1 MVVSGIRRRMVHM
14 RRLPSRSLS
23 LILAL
28 VVAAAVVTATPR
40 AARAANTIIKQ
51 NESHSMWDLAILG
64 HFMYLGGAGVG
75 LRLGIPVSKTG
86 VAALND
92 QIKIELGVSFRYWW
106 PRLYY
111 YDRDHPLYDDYRGGF
126 GGVSIPLLFRWDF
139 FLLEKLTLY
148 FTLGIEIN
156 LIFEH
161 WYWDHHYRSFW
172 WNPVVPSM
180 SFGALVNFHER
191 VSLRVELATSGF
203 NLGIE
208 FRL

>member
-1 MVVSGIRRRMVHM
+1 M
-14 RRLPSRSLS
+14 RRIPARGMS
-23 LILAL
+23 LILAA
-28 VVAAAVVTATPR
+28 VVVMTVLAAAPR
-40 AARAANTIIKQ
+40 TARAANMIIKQ
-51 NESHSMWDLAILG
+51 NETHSTWDLGILG

-86 VAALND
+86 VAAIND

-106 PRLYY
+106 PRWYY
-111 YDRDHPLYDDYRGGF
+111 YTDRHDPFYDEYRRGF

>member
-1 MVVSGIRRRMVHM
+1 M
-14 RRLPSRSLS
+14 SRIPARKAS
-23 LILAL
+23 LILAG
-28 VVAAAVVTATPR
+28 VVALTVLVAAPR
-40 AARAANTIIKQ
+40 TARAANLIIKQ
-51 NESHSMWDLAILG
+51 NETHSTWDLGILG

-86 VAALND
+86 VAAIND
-92 QIKIELGVSFRYWW
+92 QLKIELGVSFRYWW

-111 YDRDHPLYDDYRGGF
+111 CNPHDPWCNDYDRRAGF
-126 GGVSIPLLFRWDF
+126 GGISIPLLFRWDF

-148 FTLGIEIN
+148 FTVGIEIN
-156 LIFEH
+156 LIFQQ

-180 SFGALVNFHER
+180 SFGVLVNFHER

-203 NLGIE
+203 NLGVE

>member
-1 MVVSGIRRRMVHM
+1 M
-14 RRLPSRSLS
+14 RQYPSRSLG
-23 LILAL
+23 LVLAV
-28 VVAAAVVTATPR
+28 VVAAAVMTAAPR
-40 AARAANTIIKQ
+40 AARAANMIIKQ
-51 NESHSMWDLAILG
+51 NTSHSTWDLAILG

-86 VAALND
+86 VAAIND

-111 YDRDHPLYDDYRGGF
+111 CDPRDPWCDEYDRRAGF
-126 GGVSIPLLFRWDF
+126 GGIGIPLLFRWDF

-156 LIFEH
+156 LIFQQ

-180 SFGALVNFHER
+180 SFGVLVNFHER

-203 NLGIE
+203 NLGVE